1 MAHVDWK
8 SLTPGGWHFWS
19 GCLAR
24 VTAPVDG
31 FGPGD
36 AVEVVEVTDTP
47 GSGHG
52 IAIARRAG
60 ESATAEIPCS
70 VLVPDLDWN
79 NVPDPVDTLG
89 APEAGDPRPRAFF
102 VTVFGRLKPVSTS
115 RRTGEPIL
123 ARDSRVWAWY
133 PGFAEAFRVVDG
145 NITDL
150 HECLY
155 EYAQVEDVPSGISS
169 MPRREWWWK
178 WDTAAGRW
186 LKSVRPEDFKG
197 VIGLSIG

>member
-1 MAHVDWK
+1 M
-8 SLTPGGWHFWS
+8 
-19 GCLAR
+19 
-24 VTAPVDG
+24 
-31 FGPGD
+31 
-36 AVEVVEVTDTP
+36 
-47 GSGHG
+47 
-52 IAIARRAG
+52 
-60 ESATAEIPCS
+60 
-70 VLVPDLDWN
+70 
-79 NVPDPVDTLG
+79 
-89 APEAGDPRPRAFF
+89 
-102 VTVFGRLKPVSTS
+102 
-115 RRTGEPIL
+115 

-150 HECLY
+150 HECLTD
-155 EYAQVEDVPSGISS
+155 AQVEDVPSGISS